1 MNRLGTI
8 SGTGRVSVGGVDVG
22 EAQYAI
28 AVFQSGQMK
37 DAHGTI
43 RAGEDLIW
51 EVYQASDQA
60 LLQLEN
66 GGVVKFLVTNS
77 SAGSGLADI
86 AISGPVPGF

>member
-1 MNRLGTI
+1 
-8 SGTGRVSVGGVDVG
+8 
-22 EAQYAI
+22 
-28 AVFQSGQMK
+28 
-37 DAHGTI
+37 
-43 RAGEDLIW
+43 LIW